1 LNIVIV
7 DDQTSARTMLRHI
20 IEDIAVE
27 LAVHDFGDP
36 AEALEW
42 CGQNRPDL
50 LLLDYRMPQ
59 IDGLEFARRF
69 RRLPL
74 HRDIPIILVT
84 VVGDE
89 PIRQAALDAGVID
102 FLVKP
107 VRPRE
112 LRARCRNLLQ
122 LRQQSENVKQRAM
135 SLEQRLLSS
144 MHEVEERER
153 ETLARLA
160 RAIEYRDAGTSAYLE
175 RMSHFAGL
183 VAENLGMF
191 EDEVRVIEMAA
202 PLHDLGKIAIPDS
215 ILLKSGTLSEDE
227 TSIMRRHPED
237 RPRAA
242 QWQPEPLHPD
252 RRHGRP
258 APPRALRRQ
267 RLPGRPE
274 GRGDPDRGQDRGGG
288 GRVRRAAVAA
298 AIQACVGHRHIAGLP
313 LRAARPAVRPEVRGR
328 AGEEPPPGRGDL
340 RAILIGHGPAGIGIA
355 PMDAASVP
363 DWIRR
368 RLSHRPDSEHEQ
380 ALVRIAVL
388 FVVLVYLLIDPV
400 TGQGEAAREYRVVL
414 GMVAVGFIVGSGLI
428 LSILARPGIS
438 HARRVLGMISDYGL
452 MGAAMIVLG
461 EPLAWVYVLLMWVTV
476 GNGLRYGNRYLFAA
490 VAAAAA
496 SFGAVLVLNGYW
508 IANRS
513 LGIGLLVGLVAVPL
527 YLSGLLR
534 ALTRATEEA
543 KRANEAKSRFLAN
556 MSHEFRT
563 PLNGLAGMSE
573 LLASTRLDSEQR
585 ECLNTIQA
593 STRSLLSLVEDVLDI
608 SAIEAGK
615 LRLNKVEFSPRE
627 LVESIALILQPMARA
642 KQLAYAS
649 EIDDSV
655 PLRVS
660 GDAGHLRQV
669 LINLA
674 GNAVKFT
681 EQGSVKLHVALAS
694 HGENGLRLRFTVT
707 DTGAGIPMA
716 ARSRLFEAFE
726 QADASLSRR
735 HGGTGLGTTIAKGLT
750 EAMGGSIGFES
761 NEREG
766 SRFWVE
772 LPFDPVQAGVPAE
785 ESEGAGA
792 TGVARHEESAENV
805 IAFSDPFLRHR
816 ARVRSLQLLIADDHA
831 ANRMVL
837 QRLLQ
842 KAGHK
847 VIAVEDGEAV
857 LAALENGDYHAV
869 IIDLHMPGLSGLD
882 LLRHLRV
889 MEAGGGPRTPV
900 LVLSA
905 DVTPES
911 IQRCQQAG
919 ARAFLP
925 KPVVASRL
933 LDTLAEIATGGRAAA
948 AGAEDAKSPAA
959 AAGDGVLDPQVLDE
973 LRSLGMGDGF
983 EQEFV
988 RQCLHDA
995 QDCLFALERGGSA
1008 QSWETVREQAH
1019 ALKGVSSNLG
1029 LVGVAAASGELM
1041 RLADWQLAREFG
1053 QHLAELRRRIDAGR
1067 DALEA
1072 RAGAPAAPGSGKEL
1086 P

>member
-1 LNIVIV
+1 M
-7 DDQTSARTMLRHI
+7 D
-20 IEDIAVE
+20 
-27 LAVHDFGDP
+27 
-36 AEALEW
+36 
-42 CGQNRPDL
+42 
-50 LLLDYRMPQ
+50 
-59 IDGLEFARRF
+59 
-69 RRLPL
+69 
-74 HRDIPIILVT
+74 
-84 VVGDE
+84 
-89 PIRQAALDAGVID
+89 
-102 FLVKP
+102 
-107 VRPRE
+107 
-112 LRARCRNLLQ
+112 
-122 LRQQSENVKQRAM
+122 
-135 SLEQRLLSS
+135 
-144 MHEVEERER
+144 
-153 ETLARLA
+153 
-160 RAIEYRDAGTSAYLE
+160 
-175 RMSHFAGL
+175 
-183 VAENLGMF
+183 
-191 EDEVRVIEMAA
+191 
-202 PLHDLGKIAIPDS
+202 
-215 ILLKSGTLSEDE
+215 
-227 TSIMRRHPED
+227 
-237 RPRAA
+237 
-242 QWQPEPLHPD
+242 
-252 RRHGRP
+252 
-258 APPRALRRQ
+258 
-267 RLPGRPE
+267 
-274 GRGDPDRGQDRGGG
+274 
-288 GRVRRAAVAA
+288 
-298 AIQACVGHRHIAGLP
+298 
-313 LRAARPAVRPEVRGR
+313 
-328 AGEEPPPGRGDL
+328 
-340 RAILIGHGPAGIGIA
+340 PAGI
-355 PMDAASVP
+355 P
-363 DWIRR
+363 DWIRS

-380 ALVRIAVL
+380 ALVRLAVL
-388 FVVLVYLLIDPV
+388 FVVLIYLLVDPV

-414 GMVAVGFIVGSGLI
+414 GMVAVGFVVGSGLI
-428 LSILARPGIS
+428 LSILARPGVS
-438 HARRVLGMISDYGL
+438 HARRVVGMVSDYGL

-461 EPLAWVYVLLMWVTV
+461 EPLAWVYVLVMWVTV
-476 GNGLRYGNRYLFAA
+476 GNGLRYGNRYLIAA

-496 SFGAVLVLNGYW
+496 SFGAVLALNGYW

-543 KRANEAKSRFLAN
+543 RRANEAKSRFLAN

-573 LLASTRLDSEQR
+573 LLAATRLDSEQR

-615 LRLNKVEFSPRE
+615 LRLSKVEFSPRE

-642 KQLAYAS
+642 KQLAYTS
-649 EIDDSV
+649 EVEPPV
-655 PLRVS
+655 PMRVS

-681 EQGSVKLHVALAS
+681 DQGSVKLQVAVAS
-694 HGENGLRLRFTVT
+694 RDEDGLRLRFTVT

-772 LPFDPVQAGVPAE
+772 LPFDPVEATVPTVAAEGTAQAGAQ
-785 ESEGAGA
+785 
-792 TGVARHEESAENV
+792 HESAENV

-847 VIAVEDGEAV
+847 VVAVDDGEAV
-857 LAALENGDYHAV
+857 LAALENSDYHAV

-889 MEAGGGPRTPV
+889 MEAGGGARTPV

-933 LDTLAEIATGGRAAA
+933 LDTLAEVATGGRAAA
-948 AGAEDAKSPAA
+948 TAGDAGQPTAA
-959 AAGDGVLDPQVLDE
+959 AQGDGVLDTQVLDE
-973 LRSLGMGDGF
+973 LRSLGMGEGF

-995 QDCLFALERGGSA
+995 QDCLFALERAGSTQA
-1008 QSWETVREQAH
+1008 WEAVREQAH

-1029 LVGVAAASGELM
+1029 LVGVATASGELM
-1041 RLADWQLAREFG
+1041 RLADWQLGREFG

-1067 DALEA
+1067 EALQA
-1072 RAGAPAAPGSGKEL
+1072 RASAPTAPGSGKERQ
-1086 P
+1086 